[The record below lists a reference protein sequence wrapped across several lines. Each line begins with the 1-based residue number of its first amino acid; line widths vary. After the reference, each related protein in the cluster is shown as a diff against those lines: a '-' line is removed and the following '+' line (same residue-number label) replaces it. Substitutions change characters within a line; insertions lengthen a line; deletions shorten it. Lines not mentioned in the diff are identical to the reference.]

1 MLYSVTGTVQKL
13 AIPCVAVDVHGVGY
27 LVTVPSPVWDSLQ
40 SNDTATLI
48 LHTYVREDRLDL
60 FGFLTADDRSLFVEL
75 LNLSGIGP
83 KTALE
88 ICSIPRSLLIMAV
101 TEDDVGSLT
110 KIKGVGKK
118 TAEKLLVD
126 LKQLYEKH
134 PEWAV
139 TSSKTLST
147 NAVYDDDAISAL
159 ATLGYERSTI
169 IEALK
174 RLPKTM
180 TKTEERVTA
189 VLRSL

>member
-13 AIPCVAVDVHGVGY
+13 TIPLVAIDVHGVGY
-27 LVTVPSPVWDSLQ
+27 LVTVPAPVWDDLKAGE
-40 SNDTATLI
+40 TATLI
-48 LHTYVREDRLDL
+48 LYTYVREDRLDL
-60 FGFLTADDRSLFVEL
+60 FGFLTGDDRSLFAEL

-88 ICSIPRSLLIMAV
+88 ICSIPRSLLLMAI
-101 TEDDVGSLT
+101 TEEDVGSLT
-110 KIKGVGKK
+110 KIKGVGRK

-139 TSSKTLST
+139 SGTKTLGT
-147 NAVYDDDAISAL
+147 KAAYDDDAISAL
-159 ATLGYERSTI
+159 ATLGYEHSAI
-169 IEALK
+169 IDALK
-174 RLPKTM
+174 KLPHSI